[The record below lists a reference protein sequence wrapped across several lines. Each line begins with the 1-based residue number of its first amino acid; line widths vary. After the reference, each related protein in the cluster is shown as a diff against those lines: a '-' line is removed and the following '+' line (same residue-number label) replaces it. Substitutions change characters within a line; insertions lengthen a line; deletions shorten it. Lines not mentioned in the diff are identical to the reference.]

1 MHSPWIENIFR
12 CRPKTCIENRAIV
25 KWIISNNTVAIRS
38 DAAFREF
45 PLLFVF

>member
-12 CRPKTCIENRAIV
+12 CRPKTWTDNRAIV
-25 KWIISNNTVAIRS
+25 KWIISHNTVAIVS
-38 DAAFREF
+38 DAAFWEF